1 MKTKIIAVSA
11 LVSIL
16 AACGPAVGQQT
27 DSSGNQ
33 TQTAPAPNMMG
44 RGMGPGFGMGYGRG
58 PGYGMGQGMM
68 GYGMGPGMM
77 GYGMGPG
84 MMGQGMMGY
93 GMGPGMMGRVAPVED
108 LSVNDVKT
116 NFEHWLTWMNNPN
129 LKLGKVKE
137 KDKDTITAEIVTKDN
152 SLVRRFEV
160 NRETGFVSPAG

>member
-1 MKTKIIAVSA
+1 
-11 LVSIL
+11 
-16 AACGPAVGQQT
+16 
-27 DSSGNQ
+27 
-33 TQTAPAPNMMG
+33 
-44 RGMGPGFGMGYGRG
+44 MGYGRG